1 MDPEEPSP
9 PALEH
14 ALITGA
20 SSGLGAL
27 FARELAA
34 DGWPLVLVA
43 RRAERLESLAAEL
56 RAAHGVYV
64 LTVAADLTTPGAV
77 RRLVADLGRR
87 CIPIGRL
94 INNAGAG
101 ERGAFADLDLSREL
115 QIMRL
120 NMQVVVELTHQLLPQ
135 MRARRRGDVLNV
147 ASLAAFQP
155 GPLMAVYYAT
165 KAFVLAFSEAL
176 HEELKPDGIGVTALC
191 PGPLDTELVDH
202 SGLRDRPVYRLL
214 GGQPLPVARAGLRAL
229 DRGRAVVLPGA
240 LVKLTA
246 VSMRFMPPGVPRKIA
261 HALQR

>member
-1 MDPEEPSP
+1 MNTDEPSP

-14 ALITGA
+14 ALVTGA

-43 RRAERLESLAAEL
+43 RRGERLNSLAAEL

-64 LTVAADLTTPGAV
+64 LPIAIDLTAPGAV
-77 RRLVADLGRR
+77 RRLVADIGRR
-87 CIPIGRL
+87 GLPIGRL

-101 ERGAFADLDLSREL
+101 ERGAFADLSLSREL
-115 QIMRL
+115 EIMRL
-120 NMQVVVELTHQLLPQ
+120 NMDVVVELTHRLLPG
-135 MRARRRGDVLNV
+135 MRARRQGDVLNV

-155 GPLMAVYYAT
+155 GPRMAVYYAT
-165 KAFVLAFSEAL
+165 KAFVLSFSEAL

-191 PGPLDTELVDH
+191 PGPLDTELVDL

-214 GGQPLPVARAGLRAL
+214 GGPPLPVARAGLRAL
-229 DRGRAVVLPGA
+229 DRRRAVVAPGA
-240 LVKLTA
+240 LVRLTA
-246 VSMRFMPPGVPRKIA
+246 ASMRFMPPGIPRKIA

>member
-1 MDPEEPSP
+1 VDIVEPSP

-43 RRAERLESLAAEL
+43 RRGERLETLAAEL
-56 RAAHGVYV
+56 RAAHGGYV
-64 LTVAADLTTPGAV
+64 LTIATDLTEPGAV

-87 CIPIGRL
+87 GLPIGRL
-94 INNAGAG
+94 INNAGDG
-101 ERGAFADLDLSREL
+101 ERGAFAELSLPREL
-115 QIMRL
+115 EIMRL
-120 NMQVVVELTHQLLPQ
+120 NMEVVVELTHRLLPG
-135 MRARRRGDVLNV
+135 MRARKKGDVLNV

-176 HEELKPDGIGVTALC
+176 HEELKPDGIVVTALC
-191 PGPLDTELVDH
+191 PGPLDTALVDR

-214 GGQPLPVARAGLRAL
+214 GRRPLPVVQAGLRAL
-229 DRGRAVVLPGA
+229 DRGQAVVLPGA
-240 LVKLTA
+240 LVRLTA
-246 VSMRFMPPGVPRKIA
+246 ASMRFMPPGLPRKIA